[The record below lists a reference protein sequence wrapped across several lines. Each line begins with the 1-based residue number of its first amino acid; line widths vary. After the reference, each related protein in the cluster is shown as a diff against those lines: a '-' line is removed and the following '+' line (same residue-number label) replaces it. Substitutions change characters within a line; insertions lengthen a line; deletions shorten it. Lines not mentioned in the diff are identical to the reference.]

1 MEKKFTIHG
10 KLLEIMRFSIVQLC
24 LMIVSATVALAH
36 DSNAQEILDQPLSL
50 KIDNENLK
58 STLRTIEKVADVS
71 FSYRKGVLD
80 KDKKISLVVQN
91 EKLSSILNRVFQ
103 NTNIDYEVIGQQI
116 VLTKAKSTSQV
127 PPSVFE
133 PKLEEKVVNI
143 SPKPVIPVTGTV
155 TDEKGEPLV
164 GATVVVKGT
173 TNGVLTDVDGKF
185 TISVPDDKAVL
196 VFQFIGYAPLEFT
209 IGSQTDITIKLEQ
222 LDKSLSEVVVVGYG
236 TSVRRDI
243 LGAVS
248 SVKDRDIEQVTPVN
262 TFDAM
267 QGRLAGV
274 QISSN
279 GGPGSGSD
287 IRIRGTSTFSGGV
300 NPLYVVDGQQLDNID
315 NLNPNDIANL
325 EVLKD
330 GASAA
335 IYGSKSANG
344 VVIITTK
351 AGKAGELKLNID
363 YSRITGTLNS
373 SIPLANTRQ
382 RFFYENVR
390 AGGNPL
396 SVPSDSLS
404 LLYQISND
412 LTKLLTRPS
421 ERHQVN
427 ATLSG
432 GGANSRFYWNTGF
445 TDDQGIVVNSSYQ
458 RLSSRLKMD
467 AEYKKR
473 LTATS
478 MINLSY
484 EFQKGLNENTVF
496 QQMVERIPFYP
507 IFEPNGEYT
516 AEIAGRQNPLAEAEK
531 TRRDTRK
538 FILQNVNTLQLK
550 ITDNLSVTS
559 RLAVNFKFQKNNNF
573 DPLIVQTAPAPT
585 TASELTE
592 LTHDYMHE
600 DFLTFKKKF
609 GKHKITS
616 IAGWQIQRWNEE
628 NSGLTATSFSSDNIE
643 TFNNVREINT
653 GSTSTSKTR
662 HSNTGLFGDLGYDY
676 NGKYLIKGTLRR
688 DGSSRFGS
696 GKRYGLFPSGSI
708 GWRVSGENFLKKVI
722 PLDNLLIRYS
732 YGANGN
738 ERIGDYESQLLYRP
752 GARYNGSNG
761 LSLVQLENSLLGW
774 ENTISQNLGI
784 DLMLYKNRINLNVD
798 FWDKTTKDLLY
809 SVPLPEETGFS
820 NVRQNI
826 GSVQNRGVDISLS
839 FTPVRTKDFEWN
851 SSFNITFLKNK
862 VLELSDDDG
871 FITGNYFVEKGK
883 PIGNIFGYRNLGVY
897 QYDESNAYTNDG
909 TQLTPVFDDGGKFQ
923 KYTLNGADYTG
934 TINSVKIGSIKLRG
948 GDVIWDDLNKDFN
961 IDGVNDRTVLGNG
974 LPTHFGGFFNEFKYR
989 GVSLSFLFDFNFGN
1003 NIFRNYDQLRNDLN
1017 SVNETPAPE
1026 RIEGAWLKR
1035 GDVAEYATLD
1045 RTRTQNQLGVN
1056 SQYIVKGD
1064 YIKWRNIRL
1073 NYTLPE
1079 SILRKLKIVSRMSFF
1094 ASVNN
1099 LLTFTNYTG
1108 FNPELGTRGN
1118 PLQPG
1123 QDNLRY
1129 PDKRDFIGG
1138 LSVQF

>member
-10 KLLEIMRFSIVQLC
+10 KLLKLMRFSIVQLC

-36 DSNAQEILDQPLSL
+36 NSNAQEILDQSISL

-80 KDKKISLVVQN
+80 KDKKITLSVQN
-91 EKLSSILNRVFQ
+91 EKLSNILNQVLQ

-127 PPSVFE
+127 PPSVSE
-133 PKLEEKVVNI
+133 PKLEEKVMDNT
-143 SPKPVIPVTGTV
+143 PKPAITVTGSV

-164 GATVVVKGT
+164 GATIVVKGT

-185 TISVPDDKAVL
+185 SISVPDDKTVL
-196 VFQFIGYAPLEFT
+196 IFQFIGYATQEVT
-209 IGSQTDITIKLEQ
+209 VGNQTEILVKLDQ

-248 SVKDRDIEQVTPVN
+248 SVKDKDIEQITPVN

-279 GGPGSGSD
+279 GGPGAGSD
-287 IRIRGTSTFSGGV
+287 IRIRGTSTFLGGV
-300 NPLYVVDGQQLDNID
+300 NPLYVVDGQQLENID
-315 NLNPNDIANL
+315 NLNPNDIANI
-325 EVLKD
+325 EILKD

-351 AGKAGELKLNID
+351 AGKAGDLKLSFDYNRIIGNI
-363 YSRITGTLNS
+363 TS

-390 AGGNPL
+390 AGSNPL
-396 SVPSDSLS
+396 LVPADSLS

-421 ERHQVN
+421 DRHQIN

-445 TDDQGIVVNSSYQ
+445 LDEQGVIINSSYQ

-473 LTATS
+473 LTASSTV
-478 MINLSY
+478 NLSY

-496 QQMVERIPFYP
+496 QQMVERIPFFPLY
-507 IFEPNGEYT
+507 EPNGDYT
-516 AEIAGRQNPLAEAEK
+516 VEIAGRQNPVAEAEK

-538 FILQNVNTLQLK
+538 FKLQNVNSLQLR
-550 ITDNLSVTS
+550 ILDNLSFTS
-559 RLAVNFKFQKNNNF
+559 RLGINFGLQKNNNF

-585 TASELTE
+585 TGSERME
-592 LTHDYMHE
+592 LSHDYLHE
-600 DFLTFKKKF
+600 DFLSFKKEF

-616 IAGWQIQRWNEE
+616 IVGWQIQRWNEE
-628 NSGLTATSFSSDNIE
+628 TSNLAAASFSSDNIE

-653 GSTSTSKTR
+653 GNTTTGITR
-662 HSNTGLFGDLGYDY
+662 HSNTGFFGDLAYDFS
-676 NGKYLIKGTLRR
+676 GKYLVKGTLRR
-688 DGSSRFGS
+688 DGSSRFGAD
-696 GKRYGLFPSGSI
+696 KRYAVFPSGSI
-708 GWRVSGENFLKKVI
+708 GWRLSGEDFLKNIKS
-722 PLDNLLIRYS
+722 LDNLLIRYS
-732 YGANGN
+732 YGVNGN
-738 ERIGDYESQLLYRP
+738 ERIGDYDSQLLYRP

-761 LSLVQLENSLLGW
+761 LSLIQLENRALSW
-774 ENTISQNLGI
+774 ESTVSQNLGI
-784 DLMLYKNRINLNVD
+784 DLMLYKNRVNLNVD
-798 FWDKTTKDLLY
+798 FWDKTTNDLLY
-809 SVPLPEETGFS
+809 NVPLPEETGFTTS
-820 NVRQNI
+820 RRNI
-826 GSVQNRGVDISLS
+826 GSVQNRGIDISLS
-839 FTPVRTKDFEWN
+839 FTPIRSKDFEW
-851 SSFNITFLKNK
+851 SSNFNISFLKNK
-862 VLELSDDDG
+862 VLELADEDG
-871 FITGNYFVEKGK
+871 FTTGNYFVEQGK

-897 QYDESNAYTNDG
+897 QYDESNAYASDG
-909 TQLTPVFDDGGKFQ
+909 TRLTPVFNGEGKFQ
-923 KYTLNGADYTG
+923 KYTLNGSDYTG
-934 TINSVKIGSIKLRG
+934 TVNNLKIGSVKLRG
-948 GDVIWDDLNKDFN
+948 GDIIWDDINKDFN

-974 LPTHFGGFFNEFKYR
+974 LPTHFGGFFNEFRYKS
-989 GVSLSFLFDFNFGN
+989 VSLSFLFDYNFGN
-1003 NIFRNYDQLRNDLN
+1003 NIIRNYDQQRNDLN
-1017 SVNETPAPE
+1017 SANETPAPE
-1026 RIEGAWLKR
+1026 RIENAWLKS
-1035 GDVAEYATLD
+1035 GDIAEYASLD
-1045 RTRTQNQLGVN
+1045 RNRTQNQLNVN
-1056 SQYIVKGD
+1056 SHYVVKGD
-1064 YIKWRNIRL
+1064 YVKWRNIRL
-1073 NYTLPE
+1073 NYTLPK
-1079 SILRKLKIVSRMSFF
+1079 SILNKMKIVNRLSLFV
-1094 ASVNN
+1094 SVNN
-1099 LLTFTNYTG
+1099 LVTFTNYTG

-1129 PDKRDFIGG
+1129 PNKRDFIGG